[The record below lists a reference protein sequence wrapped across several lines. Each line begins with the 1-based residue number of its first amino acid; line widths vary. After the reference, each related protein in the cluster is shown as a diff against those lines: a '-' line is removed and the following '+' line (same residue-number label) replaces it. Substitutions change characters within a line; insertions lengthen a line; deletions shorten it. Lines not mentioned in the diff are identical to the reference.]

1 MNDNYIVQDLL
12 DDLRT
17 LYIEEADPVI
27 KSTFLEYGLNL
38 KQLIDDGNYSL
49 IDYVDEDIYKQL
61 SNYDSC

>member
-1 MNDNYIVQDLL
+1 MIDNYIVQDLL

-17 LYIEEADPVI
+17 LYKEEADPVI